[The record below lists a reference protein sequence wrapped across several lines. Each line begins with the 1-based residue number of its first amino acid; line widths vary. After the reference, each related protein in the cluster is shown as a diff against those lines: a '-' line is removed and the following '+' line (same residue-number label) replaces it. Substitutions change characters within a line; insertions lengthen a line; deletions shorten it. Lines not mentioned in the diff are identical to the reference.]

1 MVDII
6 RENGDALVP
15 SIASA
20 DGMSLYYDDVGSG
33 DPVLF
38 IHEFAGNHRTWAAQ
52 SDALRKSYRCI
63 AYSARGYPPSD
74 VPADDG
80 AYGQDIAL
88 GDAIAVLDALEIER
102 AHIVGHSMGAY
113 TALHVGLKHPERCL
127 SVAALGCGWGSHPDE
142 RETARGLCQDIAVMF
157 RERPIAESAAT
168 YARFPMRHTF
178 EAKDPAGFA
187 AFEEILGGLSP
198 EGAALT
204 MLNLQ
209 RDRPTLWDM
218 KEKLKDFI
226 PPLLVVV
233 GDEDHPCL
241 DGSLFL
247 KRTAPTAALQIVPR
261 AGHTITMEEPA
272 IVNAALEDLFAAAS
286 AGTWMNHRKDHNT

>member
-1 MVDII
+1 MPQ
-6 RENGDALVP
+6 L
-15 SIASA
+15 AST
-20 DGMSLYYDDVGSG
+20 DGTSLFYKEAGAG
-33 DPVLF
+33 EAVLF

-52 SDALRKSYRCI
+52 MAALSTTHRCI

-74 VPADDG
+74 VPDSDG
-80 AYGQDIAL
+80 AYGQDIAV
-88 GDAIAVLDALEIER
+88 GDAIAVLDALGIDR

-113 TALHVGLKHPERCL
+113 TALHVGLNHPDRCN

-142 RETARGLCQDIAVMF
+142 RETARGLCEDIAAMF
-157 RERPIAESAAT
+157 REKPIAESAAT

-218 KEKLKDFI
+218 EEKLKNFT
-226 PPLLVVV
+226 PPLLVLV

-241 DGSLFL
+241 DGSMFI

-272 IVNAALEDLFAAAS
+272 IVNAALTDLFAAAMG
-286 AGTWMNHRKDHNT
+286 GTWMNHRKDHNS

>member
-1 MVDII
+1 
-6 RENGDALVP
+6 LP
-15 SIASA
+15 TLAST
-20 DGMSLYYDDVGSG
+20 DGTSLYYEDNGSG
-33 DPVLF
+33 DAILF
-38 IHEFAGNHRTWAAQ
+38 IHEFAGNHRTWAGQIA
-52 SDALRKSYRCI
+52 ALSGNYRCI

-74 VPADDG
+74 VPEGDQN
-80 AYGQDIAL
+80 YGQDKAVS
-88 GDAIAVLDALEIER
+88 DAVAVLDTLGIEK

-113 TALHVGLKHPERCL
+113 TALHVGIRHPDRCL

-142 RETARGLCQDIAVMF
+142 RETVRGLCEDIARMF
-157 RERPIAESAAT
+157 REEPIADAAAK

-178 EAKDPAGFA
+178 EAKNPADFA
-187 AFEEILGGLSP
+187 EFEKILAGLSP

-218 KEKLKDFI
+218 EAALRDFS
-226 PPLLVVV
+226 PPLLVLV

-261 AGHTITMEEPA
+261 TGHTITMEEPD
-272 IVNAALEDLFAAAS
+272 IVNAALRDYFAAATDGS
-286 AGTWMNHRKDHNT
+286 WINHKRTNN

>member
-1 MVDII
+1 MA
-6 RENGDALVP
+6 AL
-15 SIASA
+15 
-20 DGMSLYYDDVGSG
+20 GKT
-33 DPVLF
+33 
-38 IHEFAGNHRTWAAQ
+38 H
-52 SDALRKSYRCI
+52 RCI

-74 VPADDG
+74 VPASDES
-80 AYGQDIAL
+80 YGQDIAV
-88 GDAIAVLDALEIER
+88 GDAIALLDALGIER

-113 TALHVGLKHPERCL
+113 TALHVGLKHPDRCL

-157 RERPIAESAAT
+157 RAKPIAESAAA

-218 KEKLKDFI
+218 EEKLKNFT
-226 PPLLVVV
+226 PPLLVLV

-286 AGTWMNHRKDHNT
+286 DGTWMNHRKDHNT

>member
-1 MVDII
+1 MPTL
-6 RENGDALVP
+6 A
-15 SIASA
+15 AA
-20 DGMSLYYDDVGSG
+20 DGTSLYYEATGSG

-52 SDALRKSYRCI
+52 VATLGDGHRCV

-74 VPADDG
+74 VPAGND
-80 AYGQDIAL
+80 AYGQDMAVADAL
-88 GDAIAVLDALEIER
+88 AVLDGLDIEK

-113 TALHVGLKHPERCL
+113 TALHVGIRHPERCL

-142 RETARGLCQDIAVMF
+142 RETARGLCEDIAKMF
-157 RERPIAESAAT
+157 REEPIAESAAK

-178 EAKDPAGFA
+178 EAKDPDGFA
-187 AFEEILGGLSP
+187 AFEKILAGLSP

-209 RDRPTLWDM
+209 RDRPTLWNM
-218 KEKLKDFI
+218 EEELKTFV
-226 PPLLVVV
+226 PPLLVLV

-247 KRTAPTAALQIVPR
+247 KRTVPTAALQIVPR
-261 AGHTITMEEPA
+261 AGHTITMEEPD
-272 IVNAALEDLFAAAS
+272 IVNAALRDYFAAATD
-286 AGTWMNHRKDHNT
+286 GTWMNHRRT

>member
-1 MVDII
+1 
-6 RENGDALVP
+6 LP
-15 SIASA
+15 SISST
-20 DGMSLYYDDVGSG
+20 DGTSLYYEETGAG

-52 SDALRKSYRCI
+52 IDILGKTRRCI
-63 AYSARGYPPSD
+63 AYSARGYWPSD
-74 VPADDG
+74 VPLRDD
-80 AYGQDIAL
+80 AYGQEIAL
-88 GDAIAVLDALEIER
+88 GDAVAVLDALGIER

-113 TALHVGLKHPERCL
+113 TALHLGLNHPDRCI

-142 RETARGLCQDIAVMF
+142 RETARALCEDIATMF
-157 RERPIAESAAT
+157 REKPIADSAAT

-178 EAKDPAGFA
+178 EARDPGGFA

-209 RDRPTLWDM
+209 RDRPTLWDLE
-218 KEKLKDFI
+218 EKLKNFA
-226 PPLLVVV
+226 PPLLVLV

-247 KRTAPTAALQIVPR
+247 KRTVPTAALQIVPR
-261 AGHTITMEEPA
+261 TGHTITMEEPH
-272 IVNAALEDLFAAAS
+272 IVNMALDNLFNAAS
-286 AGTWMNHRKDHNT
+286 AGTWMDYRVDRNS